1 MYVGTRAKFI
11 QYIKELGVASSLTYR
26 GIVTF
31 FSRFYPPISI
41 GGRGG
46 AAYSCSK
53 PSKQGL
59 WGDQQS
65 KSSSVCYSSHRW
77 KRPLLYA
84 TRSRCPCAP
93 GRWTSK
99 RLHNYTYMKNC
110 AEYHTNV
117 CICVCP
123 YWIWVALVTPLFEA
137 TDRPGVP
144 VLCSSSYDGGVRI
157 DNDKVNR
164 MEIGQR
170 YIQKTWNIEVYHICR
185 ITRSNKLVVKPEQF
199 AFPMIL
205 LNLLSSPYKH
215 VGK

>member
-1 MYVGTRAKFI
+1 MGWPTVKVIICLLF
-11 QYIKELGVASSLTYR
+11 QSSLKTAVAVCHPLALPVCARQMDVKTLAQLYIYEKLR
-26 GIVTF
+26 W
-31 FSRFYPPISI
+31 IS
-41 GGRGG
+41 
-46 AAYSCSK
+46 YKC
-53 PSKQGL
+53 
-59 WGDQQS
+59 
-65 KSSSVCYSSHRW
+65 VY
-77 KRPLLYA
+77 
-84 TRSRCPCAP
+84 
-93 GRWTSK
+93 
-99 RLHNYTYMKNC
+99 
-110 AEYHTNV
+110 
-117 CICVCP
+117 ICVCP

-164 MEIGQR
+164 MEIGQS

-205 LNLLSSPYKH
+205 LNLLCSPYKH

>member
-1 MYVGTRAKFI
+1 MKKWYTVYNKPSTLVVRTWSRRLMGIQMTIKLFGSMPGVYVGTRAKFI

-41 GGRGG
+41 GGRGGG

-84 TRSRCPCAP
+84 TRSRCPCARQMDVKTLAQLYIYEKL
-93 GRWTSK
+93 RWISYK
-99 RLHNYTYMKNC
+99 CVYM
-110 AEYHTNV
+110 
-117 CICVCP
+117 CVCP

-137 TDRPGVP
+137 GDRSPGGPRFV
-144 VLCSSSYDGGVRI
+144 
-157 DNDKVNR
+157 
-164 MEIGQR
+164 
-170 YIQKTWNIEVYHICR
+170 
-185 ITRSNKLVVKPEQF
+185 
-199 AFPMIL
+199 
-205 LNLLSSPYKH
+205 
-215 VGK
+215 